1 MAGELATDSG
11 ADVARAAERAAT
23 WLTSHIDADGCIGGN
38 RAPGLYYKVPAA
50 LALNGRRGTAALVL
64 DWIAAHLLAADG
76 TLNLPDEVD
85 RSRPVNTYDRGW
97 LAWGAALCERHDL
110 QQALAD
116 DLTGYQD
123 HRTGGFWDSAAAR
136 ASGEGLQGAMTAG
149 MAGLGLLAAGR
160 IEAARSAARFLD
172 ELWEGQAGPA
182 AGFDSNRQLT
192 ADWDG
197 RGGGAPPFYRERTS
211 RHFVD
216 LSGAAQRP
224 ARFGPAMA
232 LLVRLHRLTRDPAHL
247 ACARRYADMFLA
259 RDELYLCVEC
269 HKFLWGLAELQQ
281 VAPSTEYRDAA
292 GKCAGYLV
300 TVQQPDGS
308 WLPEASAEGGEPSF
322 ELILNTAGQ
331 RACRPCLLS
340 HRTGAR
346 SAPLKACRSAID

>member
-1 MAGELATDSG
+1 MKFDKGTQPGSMAILATPM
-11 ADVARAAERAAT
+11 AQQRRQRQVARRCPSGHLACHVPESPHRQRRPVRRNRARRPLG
-23 WLTSHIDADGCIGGN
+23 LTSHIDADGCIGGN

-197 RGGGAPPFYRERTS
+197 RGGGAPPLLPRAHLTPLRRSER
-211 RHFVD
+211 R
-216 LSGAAQRP
+216 RP
-224 ARFGPAMA
+224 AAGP
-232 LLVRLHRLTRDPAHL
+232 VRTRH
-247 ACARRYADMFLA
+247 
-259 RDELYLCVEC
+259 V
-269 HKFLWGLAELQQ
+269 
-281 VAPSTEYRDAA
+281 AA
-292 GKCAGYLV
+292 G
-300 TVQQPDGS
+300 
-308 WLPEASAEGGEPSF
+308 EAAP
-322 ELILNTAGQ
+322 
-331 RACRPCLLS
+331 P
-340 HRTGAR
+340 HR
-346 SAPLKACRSAID
+346 